1 MSLPPLHR
9 SAGLYLTWIGSLCGA
24 VVLLLGDVLP
34 FPLTFAT
41 PGAFF
46 LSLVQLEVFFVL
58 LVWPLFVPSLQK
70 NGVHGIFLLGSIL
83 ILLIFALPL
92 LLIGANISNAGA
104 RELVRSQ
111 AQVFG
116 LAALAAGIAAK
127 RPAALPWYLLAVFV
141 LSTVP
146 PLDLF
151 LNRELGSKAHP
162 SAAVWFSPFWGAAA
176 GGAAAW
182 FQAGIGG
189 LAGLGL
195 LAWKDRPAP

>member
-1 MSLPPLHR
+1 MALPPLHR
-9 SAGLYLTWIGSLCGA
+9 SAGLYLTWIGGLCGA

-34 FPLTFAT
+34 FALTFAT

-46 LSLVQLEVFFVL
+46 LSLVQIEIFFVL

-70 NGVHGIFLLGSIL
+70 DGIRGLFLLAS
-83 ILLIFALPL
+83 LLVLLLFALPL

-104 RELVRSQ
+104 RDLVRSQ

-116 LAALAAGIAAK
+116 LAALAAGVAAK
-127 RPAALPWYLLAVFV
+127 RPAAMPWYLLCVFL
-141 LSTVP
+141 LSTLP

-151 LNRELGSKAHP
+151 LNREMGSKVHP
-162 SAAVWFSPFWGAAA
+162 SAASWFSPFWGAAA
-176 GGAAAW
+176 GGPAAW
-182 FQAGIGG
+182 FQAGIGA

-195 LAWKDRPAP
+195 LARKEAPAP